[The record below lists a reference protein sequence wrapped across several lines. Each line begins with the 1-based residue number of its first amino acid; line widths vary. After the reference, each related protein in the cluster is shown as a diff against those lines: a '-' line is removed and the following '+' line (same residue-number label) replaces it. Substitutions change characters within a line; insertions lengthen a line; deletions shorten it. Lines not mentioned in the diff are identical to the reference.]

1 MGSEERLAG
10 EKSERKLAG
19 ERRQP
24 LDRGTKQEKTKEG
37 LQVVKEMSRKVKKT
51 KEYPVMRTAATRG
64 VLQY

>member
-10 EKSERKLAG
+10 EKSERELAG

-37 LQVVKEMSRKVKKT
+37 LQVVQEMSRKVKKT
-51 KEYPVMRTAATRG
+51 KEYPVIHTAAMRG
-64 VLQY
+64 VLEY

>member
-24 LDRGTKQEKTKEG
+24 LDRGTSQKRTKEG
-37 LQVVKEMSRKVKKT
+37 LQVVQEMSRNVKKT
-51 KEYPVMRTAATRG
+51 KEYPVMHNAAIKG
-64 VLQY
+64 VLEY